1 MNDIKIERPINPA
14 YCATVVE
21 IKNIIP
27 LAGCDNVV
35 GTNIYGYQAIV
46 SKDTKIG
53 DIGIVF
59 TAETQLSDEF
69 CRMNNLYRH
78 TTFNLDKGAKGYIE
92 DNRRIKAIKFRGHTS
107 NCLFMPLTSLAYIP
121 ETLGNTLKVGSE
133 FDFIGDHEICRKY
146 VIYTKAM
153 GASYKPEEAGFIR
166 VEKKYMPEHV
176 SSSNYFKYKDMFAKG
191 DEVVVTQKLHGT
203 SVRIG
208 HIIVHPE
215 PSLKTKITNW
225 ILRKIGYSVYNDEYD
240 YVYGSRKV
248 IKDINNPNQN
258 HYYES
263 DIWTKKGKEFDGMI
277 PKGYI
282 LFGEIIGWTEGGSPI
297 QKGYTYNLP
306 RGESQVYIY
315 RVAHVNIDG
324 VLVDLSWEQVKE
336 FCNHSGFKH
345 VPELWKGKVQKFDAD
360 KYMNIRY
367 FEEGYKNCVKL
378 GTDESIVDEGVCI
391 RKEGLIPTIMKA
403 KCSKFLEHETKILD
417 EGTADLESVGS
428 EEELIIN
435 PNIA

>member
-1 MNDIKIERPINPA
+1 MKIEKPLNQA

-27 LAGCDNVV
+27 LEGCDNVV
-35 GTNIYGYQAIV
+35 GTNIFGYQAIV

-69 CRMNNLYRH
+69 CHNNNLYRH
-78 TTFNLDKGAKGYIE
+78 DNLNKVLGTKGYIE

-107 NCLFMPLTSLAYIP
+107 NCLFMPLTSLSYLEELRGDALP
-121 ETLGNTLKVGSE
+121 VGVE
-133 FDFIGDHEICRKY
+133 FDKLGDHEICRKY
-146 VIYTKAM
+146 VVYTKSM
-153 GASYKPEEAGFIR
+153 GASYTPEQKGFVR
-166 VEKKYMPEHV
+166 VEKKYMPEHID
-176 SSSNYFKYKDMFAKG
+176 SINYFKYQDRFAKG
-191 DEVVVTQKLHGT
+191 DEVIVTQKLHGT

-208 HIIVHPE
+208 HILVATE
-215 PSLKTKITNW
+215 PTLKLKFVNW
-225 ILRKIGYSVYNDEYD
+225 LAKFLGFNVDNNTYD

-258 HYYES
+258 HYYET

-277 PKGYI
+277 PKGY
-282 LFGEIIGWTEGGSPI
+282 LLYGEIVGWTEGGQPI

-306 RGESQVYIY
+306 KGESQVYIY
-315 RVAHVNIDG
+315 RVAQVNVDG

-336 FCNHSGFKH
+336 FCNNSGFKH
-345 VPELWKGKVQKFDAD
+345 VPELWKGKIQKFDAD
-360 KYMNIRY
+360 KYMNVRY

-378 GTDESIVDEGVCI
+378 GSDESIVDEGVCI

-403 KCSKFLEHETKILD
+403 KCSKFLEHESKILD
-417 EGTADLESVGS
+417 EGKADLESSGS
-428 EEELIIN
+428 EEEVIIN
-435 PNIA
+435 PNSI